1 MDKPV
6 TDPAGSQPPASNGQ
20 PVEGLLP
27 VIPTPFLD
35 GRLDERSL
43 GRFLDHF
50 LPWLD
55 GYTLLGS
62 SGEAPSLST
71 QERMRI
77 AEVAMSLTPPGKT
90 VVVGVT
96 HTSLADTIALARH
109 AGSIGARGV
118 LCAVPYYFANTAAG
132 VLRYL
137 QGLDETLDTELVLYD
152 NPAPSGFRIPAQL
165 ACEWAD
171 QLAHLHTVKLT
182 EHDLSKIP
190 LWHQA
195 GLKVLAG
202 DDPIAFRF
210 LAAGAD
216 GAMMIAPCIF
226 PEAFLAVWD
235 LVRDREVS
243 AAYEVFAARI
253 LPLVHVFGIGD
264 EIATSKAVLQ
274 EIGLFTSAEVLPPL
288 EPAAPDR
295 SALVRL
301 GYRLAER
308 GTAASASTR
317 PETGASEEA
326 AVT

>member
-1 MDKPV
+1 MNEPI
-6 TDPAGSQPPASNGQ
+6 A
-20 PVEGLLP
+20 GLLP

-43 GRFLDHF
+43 ARFLGHF
-50 LPWLD
+50 LPAAD

-62 SGEAPSLST
+62 TGEAPSLDT
-71 QERMRI
+71 RERMRI

-96 HTSLADTIALARH
+96 HTSLADSIVLARH
-109 AGSIGARGV
+109 AAGIGARGV
-118 LCAVPYYFANTAAG
+118 LCAAPYYFPNTADG

-137 QGLDETLDTELVLYD
+137 KGLDETLDIELVLYD
-152 NPAPSGFRIPAQL
+152 NSAPSGFRLPAEML
-165 ACEWAD
+165 IEWVGE
-171 QLAHLHTVKLT
+171 LAHLHSVKLT
-182 EHDLSKIP
+182 DHDLGKIS
-190 LWHQA
+190 LWHEA

-226 PEAFLAVWD
+226 PEAFRRVWD
-235 LVRDREVS
+235 LVRNGEID
-243 AAYEVFAARI
+243 AAYQVFAARI
-253 LPLVHVFGIGD
+253 LPLIHVFGIGD

-274 EIGLFTSAEVLPPL
+274 DMGLFSSAEVLAPL

-295 SALVRL
+295 AAIVRL
-301 GYRLAER
+301 GYRI
-308 GTAASASTR
+308 AASA
-317 PETGASEEA
+317 GEEA
-326 AVT
+326 ALT

>member
-1 MDKPV
+1 MNQPV
-6 TDPAGSQPPASNGQ
+6 TDPASSQPAANGGRHI
-20 PVEGLLP
+20 EGLLP

-35 GRLDERSL
+35 GRFDEGSL

-62 SGEAPSLST
+62 TGEAPSLPT

-77 AEVAMSLTPPGKT
+77 AEVAMARTPPGKT
-90 VVVGVT
+90 VVIGVS
-96 HTSLADTIALARH
+96 HTSLADSIALARH
-109 AGSIGARGV
+109 ATSVGAQGV
-118 LCAVPYYFANTAAG
+118 LCAAPYYFANTADG

-137 QGLDETLDTELVLYD
+137 RGLDEALDIELVLYD
-152 NPAPSGFRIPAQL
+152 NPAPTGFRMPAHVV
-165 ACEWAD
+165 CDWAN

-182 EHDLSKIP
+182 DHDLGKIP
-190 LWHQA
+190 LWHEA

-226 PEAFLAVWD
+226 PEAFRTVWD
-235 LVRDREVS
+235 LVRSGDVNGG
-243 AAYEVFAARI
+243 YEVFAARI
-253 LPLVHVFGIGD
+253 LPLIHVYGIGD
-264 EIATSKAVLQ
+264 EIATSKSVLQ
-274 EIGLFTSAEVLPPL
+274 EMGLFSSAEVLPPL

-301 GYRLAER
+301 GYRIADR
-308 GTAASASTR
+308 ARPGSAGQPGAA
-317 PETGASEEA
+317 PSEEA